1 MNLSDAIEF
10 TFQYRPAW
18 ISGKSIQT
26 NRINCAHALRLLGD
40 VDVATI
46 KPMHFTKLQQ
56 DLVAEGKSNG
66 TTNRVCAAV
75 HTVLTELH
83 LNDLLPVVPTY
94 RRLKEPPSQ
103 RGYFSRDEI
112 QKLLDNAP
120 RVKPH
125 GSLLRDSIEFSVTLG
140 VRQGEMLGLR
150 WPNIDLDNQSI
161 TLLDTKNGTDHILP
175 IPDALMPMLERRY
188 QERFDDVVFP
198 WRDKEELLI
207 RFKALK
213 KLCGL
218 PNDTRVWHSLR
229 HTCGTWMVEAG
240 VPIRSVMSVLNHKNI
255 ETTLRYAKGTTDAKS
270 AALSAI
276 NL

>member
-18 ISGKSIQT
+18 IHGKGIQT
-26 NRINCAHALRLLGD
+26 NRINSAHGLRLLGD
-40 VDVATI
+40 VPCETI

-56 DLVAEGKSNG
+56 DLTAEGKAPG
-66 TTNRVCAAV
+66 TVNRICAAV
-75 HTVLTELH
+75 HTVLQELH
-83 LNDLLPVVPTY
+83 LNDMLDVVPTY
-94 RRLKEPPSQ
+94 RRLKEPPTK
-103 RGYFSRDEI
+103 RGYFSREEI

-140 VRQGEMLGLR
+140 VRQGELLSLT
-150 WPNIDLDNQSI
+150 WDNVDMAEMSI
-161 TLLDTKNGTDHILP
+161 TFPDTKNGTDHTLP
-175 IPDALMPMLERRY
+175 IPESLMPMLQRRY
-188 QERFDDVVFP
+188 RERIDDTVFP
-198 WRDKEELLI
+198 WRDKDCLLR
-207 RFKALK
+207 RFKELK
-213 KLCGL
+213 KLCRL
-218 PNDTRVWHSLR
+218 SADERVWHSLR

-255 ETTLRYAKGTTDAKS
+255 ETTLRYAKGTTDAK
-270 AALSAI
+270 ANALQAI